1 MFIVNSTVRE
11 NIWGGSWDSFDFSVV
26 FFLCLKCF
34 KESFP
39 A

>member
-1 MFIVNSTVRE
+1 MFIENSAVRE

-26 FFLCLKCF
+26 FFPFKCF